1 MIKFF
6 RKIRYDLMEKNK
18 TGKYLKYAIGE
29 IILVV
34 IGILIALQINNWN
47 ENRQLKNIENT
58 SIKGLFS
65 EFKFNKSAIESC
77 KYLITEMRM
86 YGDSIRMQLGP
97 QKSNLEIKQVNY
109 WFGEIGFTRR
119 CEISTDVLNSGN
131 INIISNSEIRAK
143 ISKWFSDLKDL
154 EREENEWAQQ
164 FSTTITS
171 YLNKWIQWDDVD
183 YNEGSRDDPRY
194 FKSRFSIDPRIIF
207 QQVEFSNIMNNH
219 YWRIKRTE
227 ERTISLLQ
235 QTDEVIKLMQEE
247 LDKI

>member
-1 MIKFF
+1 MS
-6 RKIRYDLMEKNK
+6 ENK
-18 TGKYLKYAIGE
+18 TGKPAWPAGRYLKYAIGE
-29 IILVV
+29 IILVA
-34 IGILIALQINNWN
+34 IGILIALQVNNWN
-47 ENRQLKNIENT
+47 ENRQLRKLEKA
-58 SIKGLFS
+58 SITALFS
-65 EFKFNKSAIESC
+65 EFNSNKSAMESC
-77 KYLITEMRM
+77 KYLISDMRL

-97 QKSNLEIKQVNY
+97 QKSNLEIEQVNH

-131 INIISNSEIRAK
+131 INIISNPEIRRK
-143 ISKWFSDLKDL
+143 ISKWSSVLKDL

-164 FSTTITS
+164 FSSTITS

-183 YNEGSRDDPRY
+183 YNTDSRDDPRY
-194 FKSRFSIDPRIIF
+194 FKSRFSIDPRVVL

-235 QTDEVIKLMQEE
+235 QTEEVIELMREE

>member
-1 MIKFF
+1 MIKFL
-6 RKIRYDLMEKNK
+6 RRIRQRLLTENK
-18 TGKYLKYAIGE
+18 FNKYLLYAIGE

-47 ENRQLKNIENT
+47 ENRQIKKLENA

-65 EFKFNKSAIESC
+65 EFKLNKSAIESC
-77 KYLITEMRM
+77 KNLISEMRM
-86 YGDSIRMQLGP
+86 YGDSIRMELGP
-97 QKSNLEIKQVNY
+97 LKSNLEIEQVNY

-131 INIISNSEIRAK
+131 INIISNAEIRRQ

-183 YNEGSRDDPRY
+183 YNEESRDDPRY
-194 FKSRFSIDPRIIF
+194 FKSRFSIDPRLIL

-235 QTDEVIKLMQEE
+235 QTDEVIKLMQDE

>member
-1 MIKFF
+1 
-6 RKIRYDLMEKNK
+6 MENK
-18 TGKYLKYAIGE
+18 SSKYIKYAIGE
-29 IILVV
+29 IILVA
-34 IGILIALQINNWN
+34 IGILIALQVNNWN
-47 ENRQLKNIENT
+47 ENRQLRKLEKA
-58 SIKGLFS
+58 SITALFS
-65 EFKFNKSAIESC
+65 EFNSNKSAMESC
-77 KYLITEMRM
+77 KYLISDMRL

-97 QKSNLEIKQVNY
+97 QKSNLEIEQVNH

-131 INIISNSEIRAK
+131 INIISNPEIRRK
-143 ISKWFSDLKDL
+143 ISKWSSVLKDL

-164 FSTTITS
+164 FSSTITS

-183 YNEGSRDDPRY
+183 YNTDSRDDPRY
-194 FKSRFSIDPRIIF
+194 FKSRFSIDPRVVL

-235 QTDEVIKLMQEE
+235 QTEEVIELMQEE
-247 LDKI
+247 LDKQ

>member
-1 MIKFF
+1 MS
-6 RKIRYDLMEKNK
+6 ENK

-29 IILVV
+29 IVLVV
-34 IGILIALQINNWN
+34 IGILIALSINNWN
-47 ENRQLKNIENT
+47 ENRQLKKIENA
-58 SIKGLFS
+58 SIKSLFS
-65 EFKFNKSAIESC
+65 EFNFNKSAIESC
-77 KYLITEMRM
+77 KNLIIEMRM

-97 QKSNLEIKQVNY
+97 QKSNLEIEQVNF

-131 INIISNSEIRAK
+131 INIISNAEIRRK

-171 YLNKWIQWDDVD
+171 YLNKWILWDDVD
-183 YNEGSRDDPRY
+183 YEGSRDDPRY
-194 FKSRFSIDPRIIF
+194 FKSRFSIDPRVIL

-235 QTDEVIKLMQEE
+235 QTDEVIQLMQEE

>member
-1 MIKFF
+1 
-6 RKIRYDLMEKNK
+6 MENK
-18 TGKYLKYAIGE
+18 TSKYLKYAIGE
-29 IILVV
+29 IILVA
-34 IGILIALQINNWN
+34 IGILIALQVNNWN
-47 ENRQLKNIENT
+47 ENRQLRKLEKA
-58 SIKGLFS
+58 SITALFS
-65 EFKFNKSAIESC
+65 EFNSNKSAMESC
-77 KYLITEMRM
+77 KYLISDMRL

-97 QKSNLEIKQVNY
+97 QKSNLEIEQVNH

-131 INIISNSEIRAK
+131 INIISNPEIRRK
-143 ISKWFSDLKDL
+143 ISKWSSVLKDL

-164 FSTTITS
+164 FSSTITS

-183 YNEGSRDDPRY
+183 YNTDSRDDPRY
-194 FKSRFSIDPRIIF
+194 FKSRFSIDPRVVL

-235 QTDEVIKLMQEE
+235 QTEEVIELMQEE